1 MSGESVIPSVLSR
14 CSKDLKWQTSVI
26 ALLQLSFIQ
35 QAKDSTPLRHEGG
48 PIPKERAQSFLA
60 SSFYMFCL
68 LPLSLLCAN
77 WASQEGRV
85 SREVLTPV
93 HRFSFVSFSWALS
106 FLCFSSPPFWT
117 PFSYSNYPTKPKVKI
132 QNV

>member
-48 PIPKERAQSFLA
+48 LTQKERPQSVLA
-60 SSFYMFCL
+60 SSFYSCVSSL
-68 LPLSLLCAN
+68 LSLPYAN
-77 WASQEGRV
+77 WASQEGGMFV
-85 SREVLTPV
+85 SPEVLTPV
-93 HRFSFVSFSWALS
+93 LGFSFVPFLWIFPFLCLLATTILDSFSL
-106 FLCFSSPPFWT
+106 F
-117 PFSYSNYPTKPKVKI
+117 
-132 QNV
+132 

>member
-48 PIPKERAQSFLA
+48 LTQKERPQSVLA
-60 SSFYMFCL
+60 SSFYSFVSSL
-68 LPLSLLCAN
+68 LSLPYAN
-77 WASQEGRV
+77 WASQEGSVFV
-85 SREVLTPV
+85 SPEVLPRV
-93 HRFSFVSFSWALS
+93 HGCPFVPFLRAFS
-106 FLCFSSPPFWT
+106 FLCLLATAILDSFFPILT
-117 PFSYSNYPTKPKVKI
+117 T
-132 QNV
+132 

>member
-48 PIPKERAQSFLA
+48 LTQKERPQSVLA
-60 SSFYMFCL
+60 SSFYSFVSSL
-68 LPLSLLCAN
+68 LSLPYAN
-77 WASQEGRV
+77 WASQEGSVYQNPSKIFVDIDKFILNNTWKSTGARRANQIIFKKKKTV
-85 SREVLTPV
+85 REQHPLEY
-93 HRFSFVSFSWALS
+93 L
-106 FLCFSSPPFWT
+106 
-117 PFSYSNYPTKPKVKI
+117 
-132 QNV
+132 